1 MDKESRLKSTRQAV
15 KIVIGVLVGLTVLML
30 PAYRIEDGSFL
41 PEGNDAIPFLFSPIG
56 YTLGLIVAFKWEG
69 LGGLI
74 NVACVIGW
82 QIALH
87 VVESDSGTGFVFY
100 LTAIPGLVFIALWY
114 AERKLRR
121 ERAARNESL
130 SPDQLK
136 SGA

>member
-1 MDKESRLKSTRQAV
+1 MDKENRLKGIRRAV
-15 KIVIGVLVGLTVLML
+15 KIVIGAFVGLTVLMV
-30 PAYRIEDGSFL
+30 PAYRMEDGSML

-56 YTLGLIVAFKWEG
+56 YTLGLIVALKWEG

-82 QIALH
+82 QIALN
-87 VVESDSGTGFVFY
+87 VVKSDSGVGFVFY

-114 AERKLRR
+114 AERRLKR
-121 ERAARNESL
+121 ERETQNESL
-130 SPDQLK
+130 TSDQLQ

>member
-1 MDKESRLKSTRQAV
+1 MDKESRLKEYRRTA

-30 PAYRIEDGSFL
+30 PAYRIQDGSLL

-56 YTLGLIVAFKWEG
+56 YTIGLIVALKWEG

-82 QIALH
+82 QIALS
-87 VVESDSGTGFVFY
+87 VVKSDSGSGFVFY

-114 AERKLRR
+114 ADRRLRR
-121 ERAARNESL
+121 EHEAHNES
-130 SPDQLK
+130 PRPVNQVP
-136 SGA
+136 